1 MKKKFLIG
9 VSVLSFIVL
18 LVLGVYIYNVFKY
31 ANGELEDSQRIF
43 RNEKNYLLRL
53 SFDGKIQVK
62 KDEVLF
68 NQKHRYSIRLILYK
82 FNPKP
87 SIGQRQYPTYYEFI
101 NDSTL
106 HLSVS
111 QTLFN
116 QIETNQRIQKKSAD
130 YFVDVSGKKIQLLSN
145 DKDKWLP

>member
-9 VSVLSFIVL
+9 ISVLSFIVL
-18 LVLGVYIYNVFKY
+18 LLLGVYIYNVFKY
-31 ANGELEDSQRIF
+31 ANGELKDSQRIF
-43 RNEKNYLLRL
+43 RDEKNYLLKL

-68 NQKHRYSIRLILYK
+68 NQKHRYSIKLILYK

-87 SIGQRQYPTYYEFI
+87 SIGQRQYPTYYEFL

-106 HLSVS
+106 HLSIS
-111 QTLFN
+111 QILYN
-116 QIETNQRIQKKSAD
+116 QIETNQRIKKKSAD
-130 YFVDVSGKKIQLLSN
+130 YFVEVNDAKIQLLSK